1 MNILLKPKSLNFC
14 WVLGCVH
21 GQTFD
26 LIESLR
32 YECLD
37 GFEAL
42 HHKAQSGKL
51 TAAVWDQL
59 IGQGL
64 WEDLLQAKCLE
75 SSKRCTYEGCI
86 RHLLNHW
93 PLTQSIIPTKPSMC
107 LRASAVLP
115 IRKSS
120 SWRTSTASLT
130 LASGS
135 VRVSQ
140 ALRIELG
147 VISENFARKT
157 CKFGFT
163 ERKQNADRGDVF
175 SSRFF
180 TWSLNFWGLT
190 QSTKTSR
197 LLLYLFC
204 KHLWFRSQCF
214 LPLYHNQSRWPRP
227 GTASPPSLAFA
238 M

>member
-26 LIESLR
+26 LIESLG

-42 HHKAQSGKL
+42 HHKTQSGKL

-163 ERKQNADRGDVF
+163 ERKQNAEEMFLAAGFSHEAWTSEALHSQQKHPDFCYTCFANIYDFEANVF
-175 SSRFF
+175 SLSI
-180 TWSLNFWGLT
+180 TISPDDQGLA
-190 QSTKTSR
+190 QPH
-197 LLLYLFC
+197 LLL
-204 KHLWFRSQCF
+204 
-214 LPLYHNQSRWPRP
+214 
-227 GTASPPSLAFA
+227 
-238 M
+238 